1 MIEMNEST
9 YRFKHPFDGDLVT
22 VASQFQ
28 AERLLL
34 PHLIN
39 EEQAKEIV
47 GTKVVNNTP
56 NTLLLEQMLE
66 GDHGPGAKLCAVIH
80 MKALNIL
87 CRTEMHFDDLDED
100 SFDETGEEY

>member
-1 MIEMNEST
+1 MNEST

-47 GTKVVNNTP
+47 GTKVVNNGRHGA
-56 NTLLLEQMLE
+56 LLGQHVWYEV
-66 GDHGPGAKLCAVIH
+66 K
-80 MKALNIL
+80 
-87 CRTEMHFDDLDED
+87 
-100 SFDETGEEY
+100 